1 MRVVHEKDSLG
12 MSFYF
17 EVNGIPM
24 FAKGTNLIPSDALLP
39 RVTRERYVR
48 LLDDVQAAHMNMIR
62 VWGGLIYEDDAFFE
76 EAEFRKKQY
85 IISSVYGI
93 MLLRQCGVVKMKYM
107 RACVIGAGRKNMLLR
122 YISKCWMDMTYC
134 SAGFCPR
141 K

>member
-1 MRVVHEKDSLG
+1 MPNGWGEAALYAFEVSVCVDGKLVAKKQHQIGLRTVRVVHEKDSLG

-62 VWGGLIYEDDAFFE
+62 VMGWGNL
-76 EAEFRKKQY
+76 
-85 IISSVYGI
+85 
-93 MLLRQCGVVKMKYM
+93 
-107 RACVIGAGRKNMLLR
+107 
-122 YISKCWMDMTYC
+122 
-134 SAGFCPR
+134 
-141 K
+141 

>member
-62 VWGGLIYEDDAFFE
+62 VWGGGIYEDDAFLRKLIKEGFLSGRILCLLVHLIRMIRLFE
-76 EAEFRKKQY
+76 ASFGR
-85 IISSVYGI
+85 SSI
-93 MLLRQCGVVKMKYM
+93 
-107 RACVIGAGRKNMLLR
+107 
-122 YISKCWMDMTYC
+122 
-134 SAGFCPR
+134 
-141 K
+141 

>member
-1 MRVVHEKDSLG
+1 MRTVRVVHEKDSLG

-62 VWGGLIYEDDAFFE
+62 VWGGGIYEDDAFL
-76 EAEFRKKQY
+76 RKRIKGD
-85 IISSVYGI
+85 SC
-93 MLLRQCGVVKMKYM
+93 L
-107 RACVIGAGRKNMLLR
+107 
-122 YISKCWMDMTYC
+122 
-134 SAGFCPR
+134 AGFYVCVYTLSARSGFPETSFGR
-141 K
+141 SSI

>member
-1 MRVVHEKDSLG
+1 

-62 VWGGLIYEDDAFFE
+62 VWVGNL
-76 EAEFRKKQY
+76 
-85 IISSVYGI
+85 
-93 MLLRQCGVVKMKYM
+93 
-107 RACVIGAGRKNMLLR
+107 
-122 YISKCWMDMTYC
+122 
-134 SAGFCPR
+134 
-141 K
+141 